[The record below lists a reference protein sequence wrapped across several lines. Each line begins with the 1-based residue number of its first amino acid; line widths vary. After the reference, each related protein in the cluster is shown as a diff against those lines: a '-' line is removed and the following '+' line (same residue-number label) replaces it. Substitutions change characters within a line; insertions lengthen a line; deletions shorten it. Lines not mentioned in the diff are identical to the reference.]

1 MFDLNRTLQLVRG
14 ALFNAEATWR
24 AYLPEAGDWMK
35 TAMLLTVPLI
45 VASTV
50 IAYLIALLGSDVT
63 MFGQFRP
70 TLLSSAMNIITSAIA
85 AAVVAFI
92 FSAFSGLFGG
102 KTGFGLG
109 LAATTLAFV
118 PGYAGRALAWLPW
131 IGGLIALGLGIYG
144 LVLLWR
150 IIPIYFEVPDS
161 KRAGHYIVSLI
172 ASIVVFL
179 LLSATVGRALYGS
192 GMGSPFGNI
201 DVSDS
206 AGSGPAGVFS
216 GIARQAELIEAA
228 NQDTY
233 TPPSDGKLNDRQV
246 REFIRVMER
255 ATEALEAKGE
265 QMRAIAERAE
275 KDEQMSLRD
284 MSTMM
289 GGMTQMA
296 GMNTV
301 EIEMVKTAGGNFAE
315 HQWVKNSLRTAWLQK
330 DINDAVAHNY
340 ALFQKYEDQL
350 TDHVVQ

>member
-14 ALFNAEATWR
+14 ALFDAEATWR

-35 TAMLLTVPLI
+35 TAVLLTVPLI

-50 IAYLIALLGSDVT
+50 IAYLIGLLGADAS

-70 TLLSSAMNIITSAIA
+70 TIMSSLLSMVTGAIA

-118 PGYAGRALAWLPW
+118 PGYAGQALAWLPW

-172 ASIVVFL
+172 ASIVVFW
-179 LLSATVGRALYGS
+179 LLSASVGRALYPS
-192 GMGSPFGNI
+192 YPDSPFSGI
-201 DVSDS
+201 GGSD
-206 AGSGPAGVFS
+206 AGDGSSGIFG
-216 GIARQAELIEAA
+216 GIARQAELMEAA
-228 NQDTY
+228 EQDTY
-233 TPPSDGKLNDRQV
+233 SPPSDGKLTDRQV

-255 ATEALEAKGE
+255 VSEALADKEA
-265 QMRAIAERAE
+265 QMRKIAERAE
-275 KDEQMSLRD
+275 KDEQMSLKD

-289 GGMTQMA
+289 SGMTQIA

-301 EIEMVKTAGGNFAE
+301 EVEMVKSSGGNFAE
-315 HQWVKNSLRTAWLQK
+315 HRWVKESLRTAWLQK

-350 TDHVVQ
+350 SDYVMQ